1 MKVLVVDDHPITRVG
16 TRTVLELQE
25 GVEQVS
31 EADNAEEALRLARDT
46 QPDLVVLDLRLK
58 GNDNGIELCREM
70 KSLPIPP
77 LVLIYTA
84 HNSAEEV
91 SSALLA
97 GADGYVHKGVDYTRF
112 SEAIERTCAGDRV
125 WLLGEDRETTESIL
139 RSAIDESCLT
149 PREKEVFALVHSRHT
164 NKEISEKLFISLQ
177 TTKNHVSS
185 ILRKLN
191 RRRRSEL
198 Y

>member
-1 MKVLVVDDHPITRVG
+1 MKILVVDDHPITRVG
-16 TRTVLELQE
+16 IRTVLELQE
-25 GVEQVS
+25 GVEQVGD
-31 EADNAEEALRLARDT
+31 ADNAEEAFRLARDAP
-46 QPDLVVLDLRLK
+46 PDLVILDLRLK
-58 GNDNGIELCREM
+58 GDDNGIELCREI
-70 KSLPIPP
+70 KSLPAPP
-77 LVLIYTA
+77 AVLIYTA

-97 GADGYVHKGVDYTRF
+97 GADGYVHKGVDYTRL

-125 WLLGEDRETTESIL
+125 WLLGEDRETTESLL
-139 RSAIDESCLT
+139 RSAIDDSGLT

-164 NKEISEKLFISLQ
+164 NKEISEKLYISLQ

-191 RRRRSEL
+191 RRKRSDL